1 MTKIFFTVAF
11 CVIVLDIIMM
21 LLPADSYGK
30 YAKTACGLTAVAVI
44 LSIVFGADIDFTL
57 SEKYMNETFSV
68 QEAKEAAVNQTV
80 KITENNVKAELFN
93 KYGREF
99 RCSIDEGFETIT
111 VFSYKDI
118 DEKELKGY
126 ITSVCSIEGEK
137 IIVRYN

>member
-57 SEKYMNETFSV
+57 SEKYMSETFSV
-68 QEAKEAAVNQTV
+68 QEAKEAAVNQSV
-80 KITENNVKAELFN
+80 KITENNVKNELAN
-93 KYGREF
+93 KYGRDF
-99 RCSIDEGFETIT
+99 QCSIDEGFETIT
-111 VFSYKDI
+111 VFSYEDI
-118 DEKELKGY
+118 DEKELKNY
-126 ITSVCSIEGEK
+126 ITAVCSIEGEK

>member
-57 SEKYMNETFSV
+57 SEKYMSETFSV
-68 QEAKEAAVNQTV
+68 QEAKEAAVNQSV
-80 KITENNVKAELFN
+80 KITENNVKNELAN
-93 KYGREF
+93 KYDRDF
-99 RCSIDEGFETIT
+99 QCSIDEGFETIT
-111 VFSYKDI
+111 VFSYEDI
-118 DEKELKGY
+118 DEKELKNY
-126 ITSVCSIEGEK
+126 ITAVCSIEGEK